1 MKGGS
6 NGKRRVCCPERKGE
20 YCLSAGH
27 RDAKEE
33 VELPLRI
40 LVMGDFTQSPDD
52 RMLEERE
59 PINIDK
65 DNFNE
70 VLKEQHIGLN
80 LTVPNKIS
88 GEPDDE
94 LSVNLNF
101 ESIKDFEPEAI
112 ARKTPELKKLLELRE
127 ALTALKGPLSNVP
140 AFRKNC
146 RSWSRM
152 RRPGTIVERTRRSR
166 RITKEDR
173 MPEEQEQSVSAAEQ
187 TTEAQPSLLE
197 DIVQATKLK
206 PSDESYGLAKKGVEA
221 LIAQLI
227 EPGKKVDKV
236 SKADVDEMIA
246 EIDNKLSLQLDAILH
261 NRQFQKLESGWRSLK
276 YLVDKTDFRE
286 NIKVEILNVSKG
298 DLLEDFEDA
307 PEIPSPVSIKP
318 CIRRNTA
325 SLAASPMGP

>member
-1 MKGGS
+1 MAKEAS
-6 NGKRRVCCPERKGE
+6 VAPKERVNIVYRPATG
-20 YCLSAGH
+20 
-27 RDAKEE
+27 DAKEE

-70 VLKEQHIGLN
+70 VLKEQNIGLS

-140 AFRKNC
+140 AFRKKLQDLVKDEAA
-146 RSWSRM
+146 R
-152 RRPGTIVERTRRSR
+152 EQLL
-166 RITKEDR
+166 KELGVQ
-173 MPEEQEQSVSAAEQ
+173 EE
-187 TTEAQPSLLE
+187 
-197 DIVQATKLK
+197 
-206 PSDESYGLAKKGVEA
+206 
-221 LIAQLI
+221 
-227 EPGKKVDKV
+227 
-236 SKADVDEMIA
+236 
-246 EIDNKLSLQLDAILH
+246 
-261 NRQFQKLESGWRSLK
+261 
-276 YLVDKTDFRE
+276 
-286 NIKVEILNVSKG
+286 
-298 DLLEDFEDA
+298 
-307 PEIPSPVSIKP
+307 
-318 CIRRNTA
+318 
-325 SLAASPMGP
+325 